1 MAFFKSLHPR
11 QFFTVLHRIDQQ
23 SQVSVEPV
31 RPSQRVFFTLF
42 FVGLCLLLVNY
53 AKFNGAFFWFYELFQ
68 SGDSLSLQRAFMYLR
83 RDPFYELYLHAWW
96 GFIHVLGFFILPALF
111 IRCYLKERLNQ
122 HGLQWGAVHRHLKW
136 YLVLVAPIL
145 CGVVVVSFR
154 DDFASH
160 YPFYRNAGR
169 SWLDFLLWESIY
181 IGQFVVLEFF
191 FRGFMLNALRPAMGA
206 QGILVMCLP
215 YLMLHFSKP
224 WIEAT
229 GALFFGLFL
238 GILALHSRSIW
249 GGVGVHVSIALAM
262 DVAA

>member
-145 CGVVVVSFR
+145 GGVV
-154 DDFASH
+154 
-160 YPFYRNAGR
+160 
-169 SWLDFLLWESIY
+169 
-181 IGQFVVLEFF
+181 VVLEFF

-262 DVAA
+262 DVAALMQTRGLPQQWTP